1 MDYEDQDTIIVKDN
15 KCDECCYKGKGCD
28 FIDQIRVGCL

>member
-1 MDYEDQDTIIVKDN
+1 MKENGAPEVDKCKD
-15 KCDECCYKGKGCD
+15 CCYKGKGCD